1 MLNRIHVIVLDS
13 AGIGAAPDAADF
25 NDLGC
30 DTFGHIS
37 DFGVT
42 LPNMEKLGLGMIKS
56 MKGIKAIPDH
66 KGYAGKL
73 EEKSVGK
80 DTLTGHWELMGVI
93 SQTPFPVYE
102 KGFDKELLG
111 KLEAFSGR
119 KIICNLPY
127 SGTDVLRDYG
137 EEHLK
142 TGALIVY
149 TSADSVLQVAAHEE
163 VVPLEELYKFCAY
176 AREITMAP
184 PWLLGRIIARPFL
197 GAPGNFSRT
206 TGRHDYALSPPRE
219 TALDYL
225 KNAGLD
231 VIAIGKINDIF
242 NKQGITKAY
251 STKGN
256 MDGVDKAASVMKEDF
271 TGLSFTNL
279 VDFDMLYGHRRD
291 LSGYAKALEAF
302 DARLPELMGLMR
314 EDDLLVLTADHGND
328 PTFTGTDHTREYVP
342 IIAYSPSM
350 ASHGELPIGNFA
362 DLAATI
368 CDNFGV
374 QSPGGNSFLGHLS

>member
-1 MLNRIHVIVLDS
+1 MLKRIHVIVLDS
-13 AGIGAAPDAADF
+13 AGIGASPDAADF

-30 DTFGHIS
+30 DTLGHIA
-37 DFGVT
+37 DYGVK

-56 MKGIKAIPDH
+56 MAGIKAVPDH
-66 KGYAGKL
+66 KGYAGEL
-73 EEKSVGK
+73 EEKSAGK

-93 SQTPFPVYE
+93 SKTPFPVYE
-102 KGFDKELLG
+102 KGFDRELLND
-111 KLEAFSGR
+111 LQAFSGR

-137 EEHLK
+137 REHME

-149 TSADSVLQVAAHEE
+149 TSADSVLQMAAHEE
-163 VVPLEELYKFCAY
+163 VVPLAELYKICAY

-184 PWLLGRIIARPFL
+184 PRLLGRIIARPFL
-197 GAPGNFSRT
+197 GRPGSFYRT
-206 TGRHDYALSPPRE
+206 AGRHDYALSPPSE
-219 TALDYL
+219 TALDRL
-225 KNAGLD
+225 KSAGLD

-251 STKGN
+251 PTKGN
-256 MDGVDKAASVMKEDF
+256 MDGVEKAAAVMRENF

-291 LSGYAKALEAF
+291 VAGYARALEDF

-314 EDDLLVLTADHGND
+314 PDDLLVLTADHGND
-328 PTFTGTDHTREYVP
+328 PTFKGTDHTR
-342 IIAYSPSM
+342 
-350 ASHGELPIGNFA
+350 
-362 DLAATI
+362 
-368 CDNFGV
+368 
-374 QSPGGNSFLGHLS
+374 